1 MTETESAQR
10 MRASAA
16 DLEFEE
22 AARLRD
28 EVKRLRQ
35 TELAVAND
43 PLARQSEVERSAAA
57 IRSVLR
63 QVLDSEPRLTV
74 DYADV
79 VDAETFQPIEYL
91 AGRIVVPVAGRLGKT
106 RLIDNLSLDLGST
119 NS

>member
-1 MTETESAQR
+1 M
-10 MRASAA
+10 
-16 DLEFEE
+16 
-22 AARLRD
+22 
-28 EVKRLRQ
+28 
-35 TELAVAND
+35 
-43 PLARQSEVERSAAA
+43 
-57 IRSVLR
+57 
-63 QVLDSEPRLTV
+63 LDSEPRLTV